1 MFYKLKYTYLN
12 KTLAKQNVH
21 VRYTMYIFRNDGDG
35 NMKKIYKI
43 LESDHNILN
52 ESVFLEVVFLY

>member
-1 MFYKLKYTYLN
+1 
-12 KTLAKQNVH
+12 
-21 VRYTMYIFRNDGDG
+21 MYIFRNDGDG
-35 NMKKIYKI
+35 NMKNIYKI

>member
-1 MFYKLKYTYLN
+1 
-12 KTLAKQNVH
+12 
-21 VRYTMYIFRNDGDG
+21 MYIFRNDGDD